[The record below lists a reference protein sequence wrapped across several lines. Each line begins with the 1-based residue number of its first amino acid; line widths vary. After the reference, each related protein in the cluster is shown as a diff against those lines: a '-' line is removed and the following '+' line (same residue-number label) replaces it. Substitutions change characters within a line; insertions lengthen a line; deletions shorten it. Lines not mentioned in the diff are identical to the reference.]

1 MSAFASPATVVRG
14 PLQPIHH
21 EPSGGPS
28 HYRTGRAGQPLVLCP
43 VVYGPFLLVLVVVGP
58 PLLDLLGLQDS
69 YSTVGDRQYP
79 RPLLLC
85 ALIHHPPMSLPG
97 TYSILVVLLL
107 FLTKSAVR
115 VEEASACAGEFKGIP
130 LQLYYFYIFIV
141 VRPT

>member
-1 MSAFASPATVVRG
+1 M
-14 PLQPIHH
+14 
-21 EPSGGPS
+21 
-28 HYRTGRAGQPLVLCP
+28 
-43 VVYGPFLLVLVVVGP
+43 YGPFLLVLVVVGP
-58 PLLDLLGLQDS
+58 PLLDLLGLQDT

-115 VEEASACAGEFKGIP
+115 DLANLSSTHLCGRLAPMLLSTFGWLCG
-130 LQLYYFYIFIV
+130 LIV
-141 VRPT
+141 V